1 MTSFR
6 FCFFVFHSSSLLRP
20 LRKDSEMAT
29 KICFSKNLDDS
40 EIINVQISATR
51 SSALD
56 LLALGTRTVLET
68 LNISLYEYLEALME
82 AKENPLSQRVIIDES
97 YMNRQESHEDVK
109 SD

>member
-1 MTSFR
+1 
-6 FCFFVFHSSSLLRP
+6 
-20 LRKDSEMAT
+20 MAT

-82 AKENPLSQRVIIDES
+82 AKESALKCRVVIDKALLES
-97 YMNRQESHEDVK
+97 TLPQEEDK
-109 SD
+109 AP